1 MDLALR
7 TEWPTSTSETSNES
21 KIEKWGRSNQMC
33 ITIMK
38 RFIPK
43 AFQGPI
49 FEGGNTN
56 KFLEKIEQYFAK
68 KWEDRDK

>member
-1 MDLALR
+1 
-7 TEWPTSTSETSNES
+7 
-21 KIEKWGRSNQMC
+21 
-33 ITIMK
+33 MK

-68 KWEDRDK
+68 K